1 MFSEATV
8 YLQHQG
14 ICWIKDPFQ
23 HGVA

>member
-14 ICWIKDPFQ
+14 ICWIKAPFQ
-23 HGVA
+23 HGIA